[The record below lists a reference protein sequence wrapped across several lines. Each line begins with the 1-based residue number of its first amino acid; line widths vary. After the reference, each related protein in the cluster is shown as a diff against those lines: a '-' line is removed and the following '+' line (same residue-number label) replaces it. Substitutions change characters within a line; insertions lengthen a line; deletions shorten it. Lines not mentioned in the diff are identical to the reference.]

1 MGPHMLLFL
10 RAAAKAPGPN
20 SSHLPGFLPS
30 RPRCPPS
37 CSELT
42 LVTGCVGAGTAS
54 SGWEAAVECSGLRRG
69 VEMTEGWG
77 MLMIVVG
84 MSVLLENNPVWDT
97 EEMAGTCWAAALA
110 AARRAGEQNHHRL
123 AEATS
128 SSPLPHSQ
136 ARSTSLPHTLVRHA
150 GFKTFP
156 WAVLPSANPVSSAWT
171 SAPPLPAARDAPFLW
186 LFLATVMTISCSS

>member
-1 MGPHMLLFL
+1 MGPED
-10 RAAAKAPGPN
+10 
-20 SSHLPGFLPS
+20 SSQSPWPKQQ
-30 RPRCPPS
+30 PRCLPS

-128 SSPLPHSQ
+128 SSPLSHSQ
-136 ARSTSLPHTLVRHA
+136 ARSASPH
-150 GFKTFP
+150 
-156 WAVLPSANPVSSAWT
+156 
-171 SAPPLPAARDAPFLW
+171 PACKARR
-186 LFLATVMTISCSS
+186 V